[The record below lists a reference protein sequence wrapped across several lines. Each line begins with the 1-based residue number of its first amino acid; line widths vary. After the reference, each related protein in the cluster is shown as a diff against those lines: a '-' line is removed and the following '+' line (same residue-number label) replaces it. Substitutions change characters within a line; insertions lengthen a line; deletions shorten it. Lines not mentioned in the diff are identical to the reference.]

1 MFLESDCRWMRYG
14 TSRTHTHLW
23 NTCREPSVLKG
34 FTFLRFLENLETACK
49 RRQSSRLFHTK
60 INCPPN
66 SCPNRLGFTE
76 KDRTPSHTSAWLSKF
91 RKIPTPLTVQT
102 GRCGEV
108 REPAPSRTRA
118 LFPPVHRRSCTGHR
132 DGTGGLLALPCLLL
146 DCEHSGSSG
155 CVRGGS

>member
-1 MFLESDCRWMRYG
+1 MDEVWHISDPHTSLE
-14 TSRTHTHLW
+14 HLQ
-23 NTCREPSVLKG
+23 RAISPERFYF
-34 FTFLRFLENLETACK
+34 FTVFGNLETACK

-76 KDRTPSHTSAWLSKF
+76 KDRTPSHISARLSKF

-108 REPAPSRTRA
+108 REPAPSRTGA
-118 LFPPVHRRSCTGHR
+118 LFPPVHRRSCVGHK
-132 DGTGGLLALPCLLL
+132 DGPGGLTALPCLLL

-155 CVRGGS
+155 HVRGGS